1 MQYRLAALDDLDN
14 LAELHAQSWRDS
26 YRGIFSDSYLDD
38 EVWDER
44 KTAWTKQLSAPK
56 SNQRVVVATENGQML
71 GFISAFGDQ
80 SAKWGTFIDNLHVA
94 KAAQGRGVGK
104 QLMHLIARWANDCF
118 EHQGIYLEVLED
130 NLSAR
135 NFYQR
140 LGASHQQTNL
150 WLPPGSDVQVNDLI
164 YAWENHRMLLQSNG
178 EVSSN

>member
-1 MQYRLAALDDLDN
+1 MQYRLATLDDLDN

-38 EVWDER
+38 DVWDER
-44 KTAWTKQLSAPK
+44 KTAWTNQLSAPK
-56 SNQRVVVATENGQML
+56 SNQRVVIATENGQML

-80 SAKWGTFIDNLHVA
+80 SVKWGTFIDNLHVA

-164 YAWENHRMLLQSNG
+164 YAWENHQQLLQVDS
-178 EVSSN
+178 